1 MSDRHGEYLQFG
13 GLAVPE
19 GIMMRSPNY
28 WSVACKAPNGQTVI
42 KTEPLAKSW
51 IGKQNWLKKPF
62 VRGSAAMLD
71 TMVIGMRAMSFASEV
86 QLDEKYAEEVD
97 PDDPTKKKQKT
108 YTKTQT
114 GLAIAF
120 AIVSALAIG
129 FLIFNAVPQAIA
141 QFVGYQAGDRGGM
154 LTNYIAEVVKII
166 FFIGYLMLIRQ
177 WGPIM
182 DVFRYHGAEHK
193 AINCV
198 EAGEELTVENCTAQ
212 TRLHPRCGTNFA
224 IIVLVVSFLLFPLIP
239 RYWLFSPDS
248 NQVLIVLSRLVVEL
262 LVLPLVAGISYEVIR
277 LAGKAKNSTWVR
289 ILLAPGLATQYITT
303 AEPREEHIKVGI
315 QALEAVMRAQEH
327 EELTN
332 AAFDADE
339 PVAVT

>member
-28 WSVACKAPNGQTVI
+28 WAVACKAPNGKIVI
-42 KTEPLAKSW
+42 KTEPLAKTW
-51 IGKQNWLKKPF
+51 IGKQEWLKKPF
-62 VRGSAAMLD
+62 MRGSAAMLD
-71 TMVIGMRAMSFASEV
+71 TMVIGMKAMSFASEV

-97 PDDPTKKKQKT
+97 PEDTTKKKQKT
-108 YTKTQT
+108 YTKAQT

-120 AIVSALAIG
+120 AIISALGIG

-141 QFVGYQAGDRGGM
+141 QFIGFQAGDRGGM
-154 LTNYIAEVVKII
+154 FTNYVAEIVKVI
-166 FFIGYLMLIRQ
+166 FFIGYLLLIRQ

-193 AINCV
+193 AINCI
-198 EAGEELTVENCTAQ
+198 EAGEDLTVDNCNAQ

-239 RYWLFSPDS
+239 RYWLFPPDG
-248 NQVLIVLSRLVVEL
+248 NQIGVVLSRLLVEL
-262 LVLPLVAGISYEVIR
+262 LILPVVAGISYEVIR
-277 LAGKAKNSTWVR
+277 AAGRAKNQAWVR

-303 AEPREEHIKVGI
+303 AEPRDEHIKVGI
-315 QALEAVMRAQEH
+315 QALEAVMRAQDTEQ
-327 EELTN
+327 LTN
-332 AAFDADE
+332 DE
-339 PVAVT
+339 FEQGDSIAVT